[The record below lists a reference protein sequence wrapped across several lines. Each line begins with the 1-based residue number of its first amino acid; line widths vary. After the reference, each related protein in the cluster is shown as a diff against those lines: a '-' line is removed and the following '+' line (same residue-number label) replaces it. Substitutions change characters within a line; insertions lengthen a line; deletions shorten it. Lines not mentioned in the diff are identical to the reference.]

1 MHIFCVIVSL
11 TTKREEEK
19 MKKWI
24 CCLFV
29 CVFCFSSM
37 PVLALAQDTMMDEEG
52 PVNEA
57 EYDYDPVE
65 PGFVSQA
72 CMEVNDPQEDG
83 EPEDTVAPRSIV
95 DVTESTDR
103 TIILDSLTDQAANSE
118 GDCGNLKN
126 LIRRADMIKYV
137 KTQFPVS
144 SSDIYKIY
152 MQGGC
157 SDGKYSFFAFTVAK
171 NQHDAAHMLGVVF
184 LTCHEMNGKLTIDS
198 YHSTAGN
205 AAFKAIGH
213 CNSMTY
219 NSRKDQIVVAC
230 GDDKKQTAY
239 TFNASYLRGET
250 TKVTLT
256 RHYVSCRFVAIAYN
270 ATLNRYVVNV
280 SGQRQSI
287 CVLDSDFNLIA
298 YYKNADEPKVKAGQ
312 AGLYCDDSYI
322 YLVYGLGDL
331 ADDAS
336 KKVQTVMGIF
346 NWSGKLVKEVNLGFN
361 RSTHYGYADHYET
374 ENLIVCGNKVYMGFN
389 CTYSEGSKR
398 IPHYYYYDLSS
409 RYFHIQYC
417 PDENTAANAQLT
429 NKTYQSVLYQQS
441 TKIRKNT
448 FTKTGYKFAGWTL
461 YIPGEDIW
469 SYKNNAG
476 DIKWCKA
483 GQQPTGYKKSVYADK
498 QSVSQ
503 TVKSGKTVMFCATW
517 KATKDFYVS
526 FNANGGSGSMAMQTV
541 TYDVEKTMPKNAFTK
556 SGRKFTGWMIYSVE
570 RGEWIYKKADGTTAW
585 YKEGE
590 APVGA
595 LKHTYKNQTTI
606 ARTVKAGQ
614 HVIFYAR
621 WNEFTILFDANGK
634 RVHALKDG
642 GIKTPIRA
650 VYGNTTA
657 ITKYATGDTEEGS
670 TCTGYRQHRLELDK
684 WRYQSKTDASQT
696 PWYRKSAVNT
706 DKYKLYLFTG
716 STVKETVQIGE
727 RVVFQAQWK

>member
-1 MHIFCVIVSL
+1 
-11 TTKREEEK
+11 

-29 CVFCFSSM
+29 CIFCFSSM
-37 PVLALAQDTMMDEEG
+37 PVSALAQDTMTEEDG

-83 EPEDTVAPRSIV
+83 EPEDTVATRSIV
-95 DVTESTDR
+95 DVTESSDR

-126 LIRRADMIKYV
+126 LIRRADMTKYV
-137 KTQFPVS
+137 KTQFPIS
-144 SSDIYKIY
+144 SSDVYKIY

-184 LTCHEMNGKLTIDS
+184 LTCHEVNGKLTIDS

-250 TKVTLT
+250 TKITLT
-256 RHYVSCRFVAIAYN
+256 RHYVGCRFVAIAYN

-280 SGQRQSI
+280 SGQRKRI
-287 CVLDSDFNLIA
+287 CILDSDFNLIA
-298 YYKNADEPKVKAGQ
+298 YYGAGLEEKGQAGQ

-322 YLVYGLGDL
+322 YLVYGLYGVSNDT
-331 ADDAS
+331 S
-336 KKVQTVMGIF
+336 KKVETVMGIF

-361 RSTHYGYADHYET
+361 RKVRRDNKDHNNADHYET

-389 CTYSEGSKR
+389 VTFTDNGVYR
-398 IPHYYYYDLSS
+398 RHFYYYDLSS
-409 RYFHIQYC
+409 QYFHIQYC
-417 PDENTAANAQLT
+417 PDENTAANAQLA
-429 NKTYQSVLYQQS
+429 NKIYQSILYRQS

-556 SGRKFTGWMIYSVE
+556 SGEKFTGWMIYSVE

-621 WNEFTILFDANGK
+621 WNEFTILYDANGK
-634 RVHALKDG
+634 CVTAG
-642 GIKTPIRA
+642 NIKIPKQ
-650 VYGNTTA
+650 A
-657 ITKYATGDTEEGS
+657 IYGS
-670 TCTGYRQHRLELDK
+670 TNTVDKYSNTSTNEQATFTGYRQHRLELDK

-696 PWYRKSAVNT
+696 PWYRKSAVDT